1 MPRVAWPLRH
11 GRPTIEVVLTQL
23 ANRQPLHRCVLADTG
38 AGTIQSRYE
47 FLLEESDCLLCG
59 GQALFAT
66 ALRGAYAGSFTV
78 YRLRVQIPTLGFDQP
93 VRVVA
98 VPVGLPGFDGLAC
111 FRFINR
117 FGYGNFGN
125 PTQFGLE
132 TP

>member
-1 MPRVAWPLRH
+1 LRH
-11 GRPTIEVVLTQL
+11 GRPTVEVILTES
-23 ANRQPLHRCVLADTG
+23 ANGQPLNRHLLADTG

-47 FLLEESDCLLCG
+47 LILEESDCVLCG
-59 GQALFAT
+59 GQPLSAIRLG
-66 ALRGAYAGSFTV
+66 GAYVGSFTV

-93 VRVVA
+93 VRVVG
-98 VPVGLPGFDGLAC
+98 VVVGLPGFDGIAC
-111 FRFINR
+111 FRFVND